1 MSLRSASRAFA
12 RPPAPG
18 GRGASSVL
26 RVMAVSSERAV
37 VEIEDVRVGGWPA
50 RRRAPVGC
58 CRKGFR
64 RRRRPG
70 SSRRHHSRNPPRRG
84 ERPSF
89 EQRLGSHRDPAQ
101 GMRGWW
107 NSPRRRRR
115 VPILRCGKF
124 DRPWIGVFSDR
135 EVRKAG
141 RPRPPRFGVTGQNG
155 MSESSAGPDLL
166 SCGSSALS
174 SPWFGPLDRRSMRSP
189 ASVTP

>member
-1 MSLRSASRAFA
+1 MGGPPGDERRSLVVERAFA
-12 RPPAPG
+12 DRDDLKASVATVLVVLVGEASGLLASTGLGLVETRLKVCADG
-18 GRGASSVL
+18 G
-26 RVMAVSSERAV
+26 
-37 VEIEDVRVGGWPA
+37 
-50 RRRAPVGC
+50 
-58 CRKGFR
+58 
-64 RRRRPG
+64 
-70 SSRRHHSRNPPRRG
+70 SR
-84 ERPSF
+84 
-89 EQRLGSHRDPAQ
+89 
-101 GMRGWW
+101 
-107 NSPRRRRR
+107 RRRRR

-174 SPWFGPLDRRSMRSP
+174 SPWFGPLDRRSMRSL